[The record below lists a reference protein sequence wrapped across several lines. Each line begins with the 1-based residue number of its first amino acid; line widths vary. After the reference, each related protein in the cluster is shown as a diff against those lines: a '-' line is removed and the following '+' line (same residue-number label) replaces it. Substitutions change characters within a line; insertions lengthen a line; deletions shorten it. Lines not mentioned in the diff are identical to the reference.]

1 MNSLRLP
8 VFATLRLKRSTTRSI
23 PSFSIASES
32 ETLSQLLLSSSCSW
46 DWQKFSALVDSSFRE
61 MTQRRE
67 VAETQRGNR
76 LACCHHLI
84 RRPLLITAEVTEG
97 RIVNVKQ
104 LSQLFPANQPER
116 ASVRF
121 LDPCYAPH
129 LQPNTPPEPAY
140 SFHSPTL
147 YSNQKCTTVV
157 PTVSFFWHVANVIPS
172 STRSE
177 PVSPRIYGCLNMLPA
192 SSFFGQA
199 TIA

>member
-1 MNSLRLP
+1 
-8 VFATLRLKRSTTRSI
+8 
-23 PSFSIASES
+23 
-32 ETLSQLLLSSSCSW
+32 
-46 DWQKFSALVDSSFRE
+46 

-121 LDPCYAPH
+121 LDSCSAPH
-129 LQPNTPPEPAY
+129 LQLSTPPEPAY

-147 YSNQKCTTVV
+147 YLTQNVQQLSQL
-157 PTVSFFWHVANVIPS
+157 FFFQLSTCQLNSLRLPVFATLRLKRS
-172 STRSE
+172 TTRSF
-177 PVSPRIYGCLNMLPA
+177 PSFSGVSESETLSQLLF
-192 SSFFGQA
+192 SSSCSWDWQQFRALVELSFKEMTQRREVAETQRGNRLA
-199 TIA
+199 LYHLIRRPL